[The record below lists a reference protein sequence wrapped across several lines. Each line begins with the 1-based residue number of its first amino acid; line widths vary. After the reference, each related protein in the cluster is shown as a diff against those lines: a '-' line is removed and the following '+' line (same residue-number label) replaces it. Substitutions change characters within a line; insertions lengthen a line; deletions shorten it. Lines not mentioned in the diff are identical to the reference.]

1 MTRTCEI
8 CHAPLVKETGESPA
22 NHRRR
27 TVCRTKACREA
38 RNKKREHKNSE
49 IRKRKQ
55 EGKNPRCKQFAGKV
69 TQAMNAFLLGKG

>member
-1 MTRTCEI
+1 MRTCEI
-8 CHAPLVKETGESPA
+8 CHAPLVKEIGESPA

-55 EGKNPRCKQFAGKV
+55 ESKKPPRKQFIGK
-69 TQAMNAFLLGKG
+69 AAPAINAFLLGKV